1 MMGQL
6 PLTATRLRIALG
18 RAGIKQVELSEK
30 TGIPKSAISQYL
42 SGKVKPKQDKVYLMA
57 KALDV
62 SELWLMGMIPDT
74 SEDTPNVFSSAD
86 MSQYLAV
93 CDTAGAFSYPYVEQP
108 CAAGI
113 PTTIEGIS
121 NLKKL
126 VIPNMVMG
134 KNAGNSH
141 IIIMRV
147 NGESMNKVIPDGAF
161 IAVNT
166 NIDIQD
172 LKSKDI
178 VVFKDQF
185 EGYSVKRFQRINHRL
200 VFRPESTNPDFF
212 DITFNEDENVNI
224 IGKVVTYIVNL

>member
-42 SGKVKPKQDKVYLMA
+42 SGKIKPKQDKVYLMA

-62 SELWLMGMIPDT
+62 SGLWLMGMIPDA
-74 SEDTPNVFSSAD
+74 SEDSPNVFNSGNMA
-86 MSQYLAV
+86 QYLAV
-93 CDTAGAFSYPYVEQP
+93 CDTAGTFSYPYVEQS

-113 PTTIEGIS
+113 PTTIEGI
-121 NLKKL
+121 NKLKKL
-126 VIPNMVMG
+126 IIPNIVMG

-212 DITFNEDENVNI
+212 DII

>member
-1 MMGQL
+1 
-6 PLTATRLRIALG
+6 
-18 RAGIKQVELSEK
+18 
-30 TGIPKSAISQYL
+30 
-42 SGKVKPKQDKVYLMA
+42 
-57 KALDV
+57 
-62 SELWLMGMIPDT
+62 
-74 SEDTPNVFSSAD
+74 
-86 MSQYLAV
+86 
-93 CDTAGAFSYPYVEQP
+93 
-108 CAAGI
+108 
-113 PTTIEGIS
+113 
-121 NLKKL
+121 
-126 VIPNMVMG
+126 MVMG